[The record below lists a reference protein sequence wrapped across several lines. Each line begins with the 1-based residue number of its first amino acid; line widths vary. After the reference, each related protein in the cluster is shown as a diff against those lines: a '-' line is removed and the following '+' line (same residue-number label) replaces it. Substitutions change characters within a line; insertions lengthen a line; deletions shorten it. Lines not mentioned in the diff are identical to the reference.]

1 MSNCV
6 FTPEVTNTLLDKL
19 GSDDSFRE
27 QFLGNPA
34 LALHTLG
41 VSVDPAQVPTIRR
54 LPTKESIQANR
65 AAFASKLE
73 GQAGLFI
80 FMVE

>member
-1 MSNCV
+1 MANTV
-6 FTPEVTNTLLDKL
+6 FTPEITQTLLDKL
-19 GSDDSFRE
+19 GCDDTFRE

-41 VSVDPAQVPTIRR
+41 VNVEASQVPAIRR
-54 LPTKESIQANR
+54 LPSKESIQANSKL
-65 AAFASKLE
+65 FASRLE
-73 GQAGLFI
+73 GKVGLFI

>member
-6 FTPEVTNTLLDKL
+6 FTPDVTQALLDKL

-41 VSVDPAQVPTIRR
+41 VNVDPAQVPAIRR
-54 LPTKESIQANR
+54 LPTKESIQANH
-65 AAFASKLE
+65 AVFASKLE
-73 GQAGLFI
+73 GQVGLFI
-80 FMVE
+80 FLVE